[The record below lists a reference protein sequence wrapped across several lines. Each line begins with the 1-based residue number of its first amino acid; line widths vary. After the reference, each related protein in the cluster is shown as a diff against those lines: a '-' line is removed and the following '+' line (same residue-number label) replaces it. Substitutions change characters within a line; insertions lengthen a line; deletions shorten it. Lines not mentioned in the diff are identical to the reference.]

1 MVADKY
7 ITPYISGIR
16 RELPTQWCWNG
27 LCSMHMDEVVSRWR
41 RRKKIIIKKD
51 IVNSTFSLFYLHTNP
66 QVCHICSEWNLPN
79 SFLEIMRQILQEYVF
94 RVWSYTFLNEC
105 CRAFEK
111 NYISVKLYF
120 LGNCWRKVCIPW
132 HYWNEKR
139 MDYITWWCKNCLCG
153 VWLVEVVKTWRRINE
168 NKNECVHQFWT
179 YFTCVCQL

>member
-1 MVADKY
+1 MSWPSAQIWRKSRIDYCNKSFLRLRDIFKVSRRMVADKY
-7 ITPYISGIR
+7 IKPYISGSR

-79 SFLEIMRQILQEYVF
+79 SFLEIMRHILQEYVF

-111 NYISVKLYF
+111 NYISVRYSLT
-120 LGNCWRKVCIPW
+120 LLI
-132 HYWNEKR
+132 
-139 MDYITWWCKNCLCG
+139 
-153 VWLVEVVKTWRRINE
+153 INI
-168 NKNECVHQFWT
+168 F
-179 YFTCVCQL
+179 